1 MTRIH
6 IGAAL
11 AVQLALV
18 SCVPQSAA
26 LTPSASPTLRLWFS
40 PTPEPTG
47 TPLPTASGAV
57 EAPGPTPTPFVHIV
71 QAGDSLLLIAARYGV
86 SLEDLVLANPGID
99 PQFLSIGQQVRIPGE
114 GGQPVDVLLP
124 TPTPMPISI
133 SRARCFESISGVVRC
148 LALVQNPLDR
158 PVEGITAV
166 FELLDDQGARI
177 AAQEAH
183 APLRRL
189 EKDALMPLM
198 AVFPERSEAPAG
210 AYVSLL
216 AATEAV
222 LEAPS
227 FVPAEVRSV
236 QWENLG
242 RTATVQ
248 GEVVFGT
255 QETGQTPGAIELRI
269 LVFGLDQDSE
279 VVGSRLWEEVLQ
291 QIPPGGHGFEI
302 TLFSLGPE
310 IAQIEVYAEAAIL
323 NP

>member
-1 MTRIH
+1 MTKMH

-11 AVQLALV
+11 AAHLTLV
-18 SCVPQSAA
+18 SCAPQSAA
-26 LTPSASPTLRLWFS
+26 LTPTASPTLRLWSS
-40 PTPEPTG
+40 PTPGLTS
-47 TPLPTASGAV
+47 TPLPTASGV
-57 EAPGPTPTPFVHIV
+57 VDAPGPTPTPFVHTV

-124 TPTPMPISI
+124 TPTPMPVSL
-133 SRARCFESISGVVRC
+133 SQARCFESMSGVVRC

-166 FELLDDQGARI
+166 FELLNDQGVRI

-189 EKDALMPLM
+189 EKGARMPLM
-198 AVFPERSEAPAG
+198 AVFPERSKAPAG
-210 AYVSLL
+210 AHVSLL
-216 AATEAV
+216 AATEAI
-222 LEAPS
+222 LDAPS
-227 FVPAEVRSV
+227 FVPAEIQSV

-242 RTATVQ
+242 RTATVR
-248 GEVVFGT
+248 GEVVFAT
-255 QETGQTPGAIELRI
+255 QEAGQTPGAVEVRI
-269 LVFGLDQDSE
+269 LVFGLDRDSE
-279 VVGSRLWEEVLQ
+279 VVGYRLWEEVLQ
-291 QIPPGGHGFEI
+291 QVPPDGHGFEI
-302 TLFSLGPE
+302 TLFSLGPG
-310 IAQIEVYAEAAIL
+310 IAEIEVYAESVIL